1 MLNENGGINGR
12 KINLISLDDAYSPP
26 KTVEQ
31 IRRLVESD
39 VVLMIFQSLGTAP
52 NAAIQKYLNQKKI
65 PHLFVSSGASRFN
78 DPANFPYTTGWS
90 PNYGLK
96 ARVHLTVLIS

>member
-1 MLNENGGINGR
+1 LNENGVINGG
-12 KINLISLDDAYSPP
+12 KINLISLDDAYNPP

-39 VVLMIFQSLGTAP
+39 EVLMIFQSLGTAP

-65 PHLFVSSGASRFN
+65 PHLFVSSGASRFT
-78 DPANFPYTTGWS
+78 DLANFPIRRDGRRTT
-90 PNYGLK
+90 L
-96 ARVHLTVLIS
+96 